1 MNGKALHVKGFL
13 SWFRRRATRTAAF
26 LQEAASF
33 GVPLI
38 GIEPAVTLTYRD
50 EYQHLKLAEMAGV
63 KVELLQEFLARELK
77 VRPRPL
83 LETDSAEAHYRLF
96 GHCTERTMAPK
107 SAALWQEVFRGL
119 GHTLEVETTGCCG
132 MCGVFGH
139 ELSHYDESRGIFEM
153 SWQRKL
159 PTEGPEQRKVV
170 ATGHSCRSQVK
181 RFGGFVPKHPAEV
194 LASFLAERGDAPRA
208 SRH

>member
-1 MNGKALHVKGFL
+1 GAQRLEAELRERGAESYDVTTLARLSPEEKARTVLIVQDTFTSYFEPNVALATFDLLRSLDYRPIFLPYQVNGKALHVKGFL
-13 SWFRRRATRTAAF
+13 SRCRRRATRSAAF

-83 LETDSAEAHYRLF
+83 LETDSAEAHYR
-96 GHCTERTMAPK
+96 
-107 SAALWQEVFRGL
+107 
-119 GHTLEVETTGCCG
+119 
-132 MCGVFGH
+132 
-139 ELSHYDESRGIFEM
+139 
-153 SWQRKL
+153 
-159 PTEGPEQRKVV
+159 
-170 ATGHSCRSQVK
+170 
-181 RFGGFVPKHPAEV
+181 
-194 LASFLAERGDAPRA
+194 
-208 SRH
+208 